1 MGLVQGL
8 KDEEQPWQR
17 KGEIVPRQTE
27 QVSLTTLLTC
37 HEGRG
42 DARREEAA
50 IAMKVCIRKGKG
62 RESELVAKR
71 L

>member
-1 MGLVQGL
+1 MAKERG
-8 KDEEQPWQR
+8 DRATSE
-17 KGEIVPRQTE
+17 
-27 QVSLTTLLTC
+27 SLAVLTC

>member
-8 KDEEQPWQR
+8 KERSSQA
-17 KGEIVPRQTE
+17 KGKGRSCHVRDRA
-27 QVSLTTLLTC
+27 VLTC